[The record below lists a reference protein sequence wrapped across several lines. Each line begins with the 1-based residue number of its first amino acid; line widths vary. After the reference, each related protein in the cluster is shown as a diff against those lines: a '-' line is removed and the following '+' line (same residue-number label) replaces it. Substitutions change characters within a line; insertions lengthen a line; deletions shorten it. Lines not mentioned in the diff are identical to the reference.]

1 MNEHWLHKKKR
12 SSKMSNGKIDE
23 WYKHALEN
31 GAIGG
36 KLVGAGA
43 GGFLLFVTQDKSL
56 LRKALER
63 FNLTEVKIRFDFEGT
78 KFVMVD

>member
-1 MNEHWLHKKKR
+1 
-12 SSKMSNGKIDE
+12 MSNGKINDGISMHWKME
-23 WYKHALEN
+23 LL
-31 GAIGG
+31 G

-56 LRKALER
+56 LRKAMENS
-63 FNLTEVKIRFDFEGT
+63 NLTEVKIRFDFEGT

>member
-1 MNEHWLHKKKR
+1 
-12 SSKMSNGKIDE
+12 MSNGKINE

-56 LRKALER
+56 LRKAMENS
-63 FNLTEVKIRFDFEGT
+63 NLTEVKIRFDFEGT